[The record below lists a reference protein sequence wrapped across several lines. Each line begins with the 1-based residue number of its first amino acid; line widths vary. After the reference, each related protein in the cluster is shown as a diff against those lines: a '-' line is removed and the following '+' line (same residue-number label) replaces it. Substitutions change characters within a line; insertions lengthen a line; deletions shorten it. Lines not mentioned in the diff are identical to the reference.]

1 MQIEI
6 YDLDYCYRVVEKSW
20 HKKKDNVYD
29 LSDWS
34 EVSDKIKSLSMTAR
48 INCQKQPTF
57 VFYF

>member
-6 YDLDYCYRVVEKSW
+6 YDLDFCYRVVVKSW
-20 HKKKDNVYD
+20 LKKDIVYD

-34 EVSDKIKSLSMTAR
+34 EVSDKIKHLSLNAC

>member
-6 YDLDYCYRVVEKSW
+6 YDLDFCYRVVEKSW
-20 HKKKDNVYD
+20 HKKDVVYD

-34 EVSDKIKSLSMTAR
+34 KVSDKIKYLSMNAR
-48 INCQKQPTF
+48 VNCQKQPTF

>member
-1 MQIEI
+1 MILI
-6 YDLDYCYRVVEKSW
+6 LSIVLLRNLGI
-20 HKKKDNVYD
+20 KKDNVYD